1 MKYIF
6 KSFDKSNYE
15 EVRRFLIEISAD
27 SKTHIN
33 WNWARW
39 EWMYFH
45 PEFDRASEDKI
56 GLWYDD
62 DMLVGAAIYDHYFG
76 EAFFAVKAG
85 YEQLE
90 TAVLD
95 YMTEV
100 FSDENGL
107 GVAVNDEDERT
118 AALLLKYGFTKHE
131 QTENILEL
139 SLDGLDITT
148 APCDGVEFVNIDVKA
163 DLYKHHEL
171 LWKGFDHEGEAPV
184 DEETMNR
191 QRTMLSAPN
200 MNEKLHVA
208 AMNKDGEY
216 VAYCGA
222 WYDKATDYVYI
233 EPVCTVP
240 QYRGRGIA
248 KAVLFEA
255 LKRSYDLGARKAYVI
270 SEMDFYKRLGFK
282 QHSHYTFYWF
292 KK

>member
-1 MKYIF
+1 
-6 KSFDKSNYE
+6 KSNYE

-62 DMLVGAAIYDHYFG
+62 DKLVGAAIYDHYFG

-85 YEQLE
+85 HEQLE

-95 YMTEV
+95 YMTEA

-118 AALLLKYGFTKHE
+118 AVLLLKYGFTKHE
-131 QTENILEL
+131 QTENVLEL

-148 APCDGVEFVNIDVKA
+148 APCDGVEFTNIDVKA

-171 LWKGFDHEGEAPV
+171 LWKGFDHDGEAPV

-200 MNEKLHVA
+200 LNEKLHVA
-208 AMNKDGEY
+208 AINKDGEY

-222 WYDKATDYVYI
+222 WYDKSTDYVYI

-255 LKRSYDLGARKAYVI
+255 LNRSYDLGARKAYVI

-282 QHSHYTFYWF
+282 QYSHYTFYWY

>member
-6 KSFDKSNYE
+6 KGFDKSNYE
-15 EVRRFLIEISAD
+15 ELRRFLIDISAD

-62 DMLVGAAIYDHYFG
+62 DKLVGAAIYDHYFG
-76 EAFFAVKAG
+76 EAFFAVKVG
-85 YEQLE
+85 HEQLE

-118 AALLLKYGFTKHE
+118 TALLLNYGFTKHE
-131 QTENILEL
+131 QTENVLEL

-148 APCDGVEFVNIDVKA
+148 TPCDGVELTNIDVKS

-171 LWKGFDHEGEAPV
+171 LWKGFDHDGEAPV

-200 MNEKLHVA
+200 LNEKLHVA
-208 AMNKDGEY
+208 AINKDGEY

-222 WYDKATDYVYI
+222 WYDKSTDYVYI

-255 LKRSYDLGARKAYVI
+255 LNRSYDLGARKAYVI

-282 QHSHYTFYWF
+282 QYSHYTFYWY